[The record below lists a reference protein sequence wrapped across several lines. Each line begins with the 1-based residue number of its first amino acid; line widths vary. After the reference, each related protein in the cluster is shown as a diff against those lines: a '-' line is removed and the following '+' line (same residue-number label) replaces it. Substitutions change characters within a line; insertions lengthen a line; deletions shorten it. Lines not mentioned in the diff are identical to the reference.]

1 MTDPE
6 PSEQLQAASVFE
18 AFFVPA
24 LFGQW
29 PAPMLDTAKVQAGD
43 HVLDVGCFTGVLAR
57 EAFARVGAS
66 GRVVGVDHKSAM
78 IAVARQIAPD
88 ITWQEAC
95 AEKLPFD
102 DASFDV
108 TASAFGLPYF
118 DRTPALR
125 EMWRVLKPGGRMILA
140 VWDSLENIPA
150 YSILV
155 ALLQH
160 KVGQRAADALRVP
173 FSLGDPDRLKST
185 FTEAGLDPRISRRQG
200 TARYPSV
207 SSWVLTDLKGWFPMV
222 DVEIDRETSAALI
235 DEAEHALHAF
245 VQPNGTVV
253 FPITVHIALVLK
265 PGA

>member
-1 MTDPE
+1 MPQNDLKAQVE
-6 PSEQLQAASVFE
+6 AATVFE

-29 PAPMLDTAKVQAGD
+29 PEPMLDTVKVHPGD

-57 EAFARVGAS
+57 EALGRVGPT
-66 GRVVGVDHKSAM
+66 GRVVGVESNPGM
-78 IAVARQIAPD
+78 LTVARQIAPD
-88 ITWQEAC
+88 ITWQEAA

-108 TASAFGLPYF
+108 VASAFGLPYF
-118 DRTPALR
+118 NRTPALR
-125 EMWRVLKPGGRMILA
+125 EMWRVLKPGGRMILC
-140 VWDSLENIPA
+140 VWDSLENVPA

-160 KVGQRAADALRVP
+160 KLGPRPADALRVP
-173 FSLGDPDRLKST
+173 FSLGDPDRLRAI
-185 FTEAGLDPRISRRQG
+185 FHEAGLEAKMSRRQG

-207 SSWVLTDLKGWFPMV
+207 RSWVLTDVKGWFPMV
-222 DVEIDRETSAALI
+222 DVSVEKSQYEELQQ
-235 DEAEHALHAF
+235 EAEHALHAF

-253 FPITVHIALVLK
+253 FPICVHIALATK
-265 PGA
+265 